1 MKSIETEGMNR
12 HGEAVIRAA
21 LLALLNDK
29 EAMDRLYS
37 AAKTY
42 VRDAAIVHELV
53 WDVIGDV
60 QLGDLTCD
68 LAHDLGS
75 QLERK
80 VRRRAKRARRAAARL
95 AVPLDEAPTDALIID
110 AELDGTGVGKYKA
123 LDVTELVARIRE
135 LACEDDAVLQL
146 LEHYERGL
154 TMRRKVL
161 GAGMTQW
168 VYRAARERLV
178 AYADKA
184 AAAARSTASV
194 ALAADG
200 QDRSQSR
207 RRQQI

>member
-1 MKSIETEGMNR
+1 MEGVDMKSIETEGMNR
-12 HGEAVIRAA
+12 HGRAVIRAA

-29 EAMDRLYS
+29 EAMSRLYS

-42 VRDAAIVHELV
+42 VRDAAIVHEMV

-68 LAHDLGS
+68 LASDLGS

-80 VRRRAKRARRAAARL
+80 VRRRAKRARRDAARL
-95 AVPLDEAPTDALIID
+95 VFVSLDEAPTDALIID

-123 LDVTELVARIRE
+123 LDITELVGRIRE

-146 LEHYERGL
+146 LGHYERGL
-154 TMRRKVL
+154 TTRRKVL

-168 VYRAARERLV
+168 VYRAARERLI

-184 AAAARSTASV
+184 ASAARSAASV

-200 QDRSQSR
+200 QDRS
-207 RRQQI
+207 